1 MRLWLVAVVAVALAV
16 RLGVVAA
23 TPGYVPRHDDRDY
36 DRIGRSMASGRGYP
50 PLRIGGHTYAQ
61 AYRPPLWP
69 AALGLVYAAA
79 GHRVAAARLAD
90 AALGAAGVALLF
102 WVALRLYGRT
112 TARWAGVLAAVYL
125 PLALVS
131 SALVSETF
139 EVALSLLAL
148 GLALEARR
156 VGAAAGGRHGAAVD
170 AGGCARNLAVA
181 AGVAAG
187 LAALTRSNGAA
198 VLLAVVPLTW
208 AGPRRAL
215 AVTLAFAAVLAP
227 WTLRNALELHA
238 FAPVS
243 TEAGVTLAGTYNH
256 AAMTNRYAPGS
267 WLGLRHTEY
276 ARLAHAA
283 MPPAEHDRVL
293 RRAALR
299 FVGRHPLYPLAVAWH
314 NAGRWLDLAGR
325 GRARFEA
332 STIGLTRPWADA
344 ALPFA
349 WALAALAALGLLIGA
364 PRGTPWAFWLAPLAL
379 LASTLLV
386 NAETPRFRAP
396 LDPFLILLAAQ
407 ALHRLA
413 GLASGA
419 WSLRFSPRWRSRRAT
434 SAPTGA

>member
-23 TPGYVPRHDDRDY
+23 TPSYVPRHDDRDY
-36 DRIGRSMASGRGYP
+36 DRIGWSMASGRGYP
-50 PLRIGGHTYAQ
+50 PLRIGGHAYAQ

-69 AALGLVYAAA
+69 ATLGLVYSAA
-79 GHRVAAARLAD
+79 GHRVPAARVAD
-90 AALGAAGVALLF
+90 AAVGAAGVALLG
-102 WVALRLYGRT
+102 WVALRLYGRGV
-112 TARWAGVLAAVYL
+112 ARWAAALGAAYL

-131 SALVSETF
+131 SVLVSETL
-139 EVALSLLAL
+139 EVALALLAL
-148 GLALEARR
+148 ALALEARR
-156 VGAAAGGRHGAAVD
+156 RD
-170 AGGCARNLAVA
+170 WKWAVA
-181 AGVAAG
+181 AGAVAG
-187 LAALTRSNGAA
+187 LAALTRVNGAV

-208 AGPRRAL
+208 TGPRRGL
-215 AVTLAFAAVLAP
+215 AVLLAFAAVLAP
-227 WTLRNALELHA
+227 WTVRNALELRA
-238 FAPVS
+238 FVPVS

-256 AAMTNRYAPGS
+256 AAMTDRYAPGA

-276 ARLAHAA
+276 ARLAHAP

-299 FVGRHPLYPLAVAWH
+299 FIGRHPLYPLAVAWH
-314 NAGRWLDLAGR
+314 NTGRWLDLAGR

-332 STIGLTRPWADA
+332 STIGITRRWADA

-349 WALAALAALGLLIGA
+349 WALAGLAALGLILSP
-364 PRGTPWAFWLAPLAL
+364 PRGAFWLAPLAL

-407 ALHRLA
+407 GLHKLS

-419 WSLRFSPRWRSRRAT
+419 WSLRSSPRWRSRRAT
-434 SAPTGA
+434 SAPV

>member
-1 MRLWLVAVVAVALAV
+1 VATAG
-16 RLGVVAA
+16 RRGLG
-23 TPGYVPRHDDRDY
+23 
-36 DRIGRSMASGRGYP
+36 
-50 PLRIGGHTYAQ
+50 
-61 AYRPPLWP
+61 
-69 AALGLVYAAA
+69 
-79 GHRVAAARLAD
+79 
-90 AALGAAGVALLF
+90 
-102 WVALRLYGRT
+102 
-112 TARWAGVLAAVYL
+112 
-125 PLALVS
+125 
-131 SALVSETF
+131 
-139 EVALSLLAL
+139 
-148 GLALEARR
+148 
-156 VGAAAGGRHGAAVD
+156 
-170 AGGCARNLAVA
+170 LAVA
-181 AGVAAG
+181 AGAAAG
-187 LAALTRSNGAA
+187 LAALTRSNGAV

-215 AVTLAFAAVLAP
+215 AVLLAFAAVLTP

-238 FAPVS
+238 FVPVS

-256 AAMTNRYAPGS
+256 AAMTDRYAPGA

-299 FVGRHPLYPLAVAWH
+299 FAGRHPLYPLAVAWH

-332 STIGLTRPWADA
+332 STIGITKPWADA

-349 WALAALAALGLLIGA
+349 WALAALAALGLVLSR
-364 PRGTPWAFWLAPLAL
+364 PRGAFWLAPLAL

-407 ALHRLA
+407 ALHRLG

-419 WSLRFSPRWRSRRAT
+419 WSLRSLPRWRSRRAT
-434 SAPTGA
+434 SAPV